1 MPELLNSVLSSPDAV
16 RELGPGLYTAF
27 PQDAGAAPY
36 DRRAVFYDAVVQWSI
51 YHRIFWGT
59 STLAYSRFG
68 RAALDAAG
76 AGPFAEIGCGS
87 LLFTAQMYRDPHSAS
102 VTLVDRSIQMLR
114 RAVTRLGSGGGGPP
128 VGPDGADGV
137 VALHADAAAVPV
149 HPGIFSSIL
158 SLNLLH
164 VDCDR
169 TAIVTEFSRL
179 LIPGRG
185 RLFVSSL
192 IRSGRWSDAYLTML
206 HRAGEFGAP
215 QTLDELCE
223 KVAGRWGVVESAR
236 VEGNMS
242 FLVVRHA
249 GGHRAGPDDRAY

>member
-27 PQDAGAAPY
+27 PQDGGAAPY

-51 YHRIFWGT
+51 YHRIFWGA
-59 STLAYSRFG
+59 STLEYSRFG

-76 AGPFAEIGCGS
+76 GGRFAEIGCGS
-87 LLFTAQMYRDPHSAS
+87 LLFTAQMYRDAHSAS
-102 VTLVDRSIQMLR
+102 VTLVDRSIQMLH
-114 RAVTRLGSGGGGPP
+114 RAVTRLGSG
-128 VGPDGADGV
+128 GV

-149 HPGIFSSIL
+149 HAGIFSSIL

-164 VDCDR
+164 VECDR

-192 IRSGRWSDAYLTML
+192 VRSGRWSDAYLTML

-223 KVAGRWGVVESAR
+223 KVAGRWGVVESAH

-249 GGHRAGPDDRAY
+249 GSHRAGSDDCAR

>member
-1 MPELLNSVLSSPDAV
+1 LNAVLSSPDAV

-36 DRRAVFYDAVVQWSI
+36 DRRAIVYDAVVRWSI

-59 STLAYSRFG
+59 STLAYRRFSR
-68 RAALDAAG
+68 A
-76 AGPFAEIGCGS
+76 
-87 LLFTAQMYRDPHSAS
+87 
-102 VTLVDRSIQMLR
+102 
-114 RAVTRLGSGGGGPP
+114 
-128 VGPDGADGV
+128 
-137 VALHADAAAVPV
+137 AAAVPV
-149 HPGIFSSIL
+149 HAGIFSSIL

-164 VDCDR
+164 VECDR

-206 HRAGEFGAP
+206 HRAGEFGPP

-223 KVAGRWGVVESAR
+223 TVAGRWGVVESTR
-236 VEGNMS
+236 VQGNMS

-249 GGHRAGPDDRAY
+249 GSHRSPDDCAH

>member
-1 MPELLNSVLSSPDAV
+1 VLLNAVLSSPDAV

-36 DRRAVFYDAVVQWSI
+36 DRRAIVYDAVVRWSI

-59 STLAYSRFG
+59 STLAYRRFG

-76 AGPFAEIGCGS
+76 AGRFAEIGCGS
-87 LLFTAQMYRDPHSAS
+87 LLFTAQMYRDGQSAS

-114 RAVTRLGSGGGGPP
+114 RAVTRLGSGR
-128 VGPDGADGV
+128 PDGTDAV

-149 HPGIFSSIL
+149 HAGIFSSIL

-164 VDCDR
+164 VECDR

-206 HRAGEFGAP
+206 HRAGEFGPP

-223 KVAGRWGVVESAR
+223 TVAGRWGVVESTR

-249 GGHRAGPDDRAY
+249 GSHRSPDDCAH